1 MNSVNLII
9 TGPIRPNI
17 DYVNNMILYFKT
29 LIKYDSKVFL
39 GYWRN
44 EDDDYSNKIKNVDY
58 FVPCIEPDDEWI
70 CKNISS
76 RTIQQNQLNGK
87 IEHWTPRMYKMF
99 SGIKQIVEYIDN
111 NKLIHPGAIAL
122 RIRTDLFVGN
132 CYQGEFNKLICNM
145 KQNSVYNRI
154 RNHPCDWFTISS
166 YDVFKKIW
174 YIVNDDEYNK
184 IIKEIYNAE
193 DNIKYKS
200 ELYKIKIFDIKKIID
215 LGICRNYDIRVQ
227 TYDNHNI

>member
-39 GYWRN
+39 GYWKN

-58 FVPCIEPDDEWI
+58 FVPCIEPDDDLI
-70 CKNISS
+70 YKNIYG

-87 IEHWTPRMYKMF
+87 IEHWTPRTYKMF
-99 SGIKQIVEYIDN
+99 YGIKQMVEFIDN
-111 NKLIHPGAIAL
+111 KKLIHPEAITL
-122 RIRTDLFVGN
+122 RIRTDLFVAN
-132 CYQGEFNKLICNM
+132 CYQGEFNKLIFNM

-154 RNHPCDWFTISS
+154 RRHPCDWFTISS

-174 YIVNDDEYNK
+174 FIATDDEYNK
-184 IIKEIYNAE
+184 IIEKIYNAE
-193 DNIKYKS
+193 DIIKYKS
-200 ELYKIKIFDIKKIID
+200 ELYKINIFDIKKIID
-215 LGICRNYDIRVQ
+215 LGICRKYDIQVQ